1 MFALQHQILSA
12 SSIIISILKEIKA
25 GLKKSEDIGPTEYT
39 SLLVP
44 WRGGLDTDLSIIMC
58 SVQYC

>member
-12 SSIIISILKEIKA
+12 STIIISILKEIKA

-44 WRGGLDTDLSIIMC
+44 
-58 SVQYC
+58 

>member
-1 MFALQHQILSA
+1 MLALQYQILSA
-12 SSIIISILKEIKA
+12 PAVILSILKEIRRILKA

-44 WRGGLDTDLSIIMC
+44 
-58 SVQYC
+58 